1 MTIAKIIALIGMLA
15 MGVVLLVGF
24 SAGTLSQDGSALV
37 KMPWGIVSLVDVY
50 TGFVLFSGWIL
61 YREKNFWFA
70 LLLVILVMVLGNF
83 ITSAYTL
90 WALSQSRG
98 DWKKFWLGA
107 RN

>member
-1 MTIAKIIALIGMLA
+1 MTFAKIIALIGLLA
-15 MGVVLLVGF
+15 MGFALLYGF

-61 YREKNFWFA
+61 YRERNLWRA
-70 LLLVILVMVLGNF
+70 LVLVVLVMVLGNF

-90 WALSQSRG
+90 WALLKSRG

-107 RN
+107 RI